1 MPTSDKSAAGPHTSH
16 SAAPTVAGAPAVPT
30 GRDTPMIRQYLELKE
45 QAPDCVLFFRMGDF
59 YEMFFEDAL
68 LASRVLAI
76 TLTSR
81 DKGHPDPVPMC
92 GVPHHA
98 LNAYLAKMVEAGFKV
113 AICDQ
118 VEDPRLAKGLV
129 RREITR
135 IVTPG
140 MFIDPQHLPAK
151 DHRFLAALF
160 LGREELGLACLDLAS
175 GEFSATVLPAGPG
188 LGYELARL
196 EPAELLLAESQAGHP
211 LLAQLGGQVADLPRS
226 IHPGRPPSPGQ
237 ARQILA
243 DRLPAPEPEPETDP
257 ALIAAAMAWSTVV
270 STQRRAP
277 EHVQPLSLYQVQTH
291 LVLDACAR
299 RNLEIYRSI
308 AGGGRQGSLIQAVDQ
323 TRTPMGGRLLR
334 QWLGF
339 PLLVLSEIEARHQA
353 VDELTGLPLS
363 LDGLSQVLDTLP
375 DIPRLVGR
383 ASLGQASPRDLA
395 GLRDALLALPSLE
408 AEMAGLASPLIAQ
421 CRQRMQG
428 LASLAALLNDTLAES
443 PPLNLAEGG
452 VIRAGV
458 EPELDEQRRLASSGK
473 DWILALQTQL
483 RTDSGIG
490 SLKVGF
496 NRVFGYYIE
505 VSKSHLDKVPE
516 HFIRRQTLATAERY
530 VTPELKEQEARV
542 LGAEERA
549 QDMERKAFERLRH
562 QVALHSQPLLA
573 AALAVATVD
582 VLAGLA
588 RLALSCAYTRPRMI
602 ADGDLIINGGRHP
615 VVEQML
621 PQGEFVPNDLKLGGQ
636 DQVLIITG
644 PNMAGKSTILRQVA
658 LIVLL
663 AQAGSF
669 VPAQEAQIPL
679 VDRVFTRVGA
689 MDDLAGGR
697 STFMVEMT
705 ETSQILKQATPRS
718 LVVLD
723 EVGRGTS
730 TFDGLSIAWAV
741 AEHLHD
747 LAGQGVK
754 TLFATHYHELT
765 ELAATHARIKNFNVA
780 VKEIQGNIVFLRRL
794 APGGVSRSYG
804 LAVARLAGLPAA
816 VLQRARQILD
826 GLEQD
831 GLGRLETAP
840 AASLAAGGAQL
851 DLFATHEHPVLARLK
866 SLDTQRLTPLEALNL
881 LDELKRELS

>member
-1 MPTSDKSAAGPHTSH
+1 MSIPDKSAAGP
-16 SAAPTVAGAPAVPT
+16 AASPAPAPVPQAAASPPT
-30 GRDTPMIRQYLELKE
+30 GRDTPMIRQFLELKE

-59 YEMFFEDAL
+59 YEMFFDDAL
-68 LASRVLAI
+68 LASRILSI

-98 LNAYLAKMVEAGFKV
+98 LDAYLAKMVEAGFKV

-118 VEDPRLAKGLV
+118 VEDPKLAKGLV

-135 IVTPG
+135 VVSPG

-151 DHRFLAALF
+151 DHRFLTALY
-160 LGREELGLACLDLAS
+160 LGREELGLAYLDLAS
-175 GEFSATVLPAGPG
+175 GEFAATVLPAGPS
-188 LGYELARL
+188 LSYELARL
-196 EPAELLLAESQAGHP
+196 EPAELVLAESQAGHP
-211 LLAQLGGQVADLPRS
+211 QLAELGPQVSDLPRS
-226 IHPGRPPSPGQ
+226 IHAGRPPSPGQ
-237 ARQILA
+237 ARQILGQ
-243 DRLPAPEPEPETDP
+243 RLPAEEPGQEDDP
-257 ALIAAAMAWSTVV
+257 ALIAAAMAWSVV
-270 STQRRAP
+270 ISTQRRAP
-277 EHVQPLSLYQVQTH
+277 EHVQALNLYQVRTH
-291 LVLDACAR
+291 LVLDASAR

-308 AGGGRQGSLIQAVDQ
+308 AGGGRQGSLIQAVDH
-323 TRTPMGGRLLR
+323 TRTGMGGRLLR

-339 PLLVLSEIEARHQA
+339 PLLVLEEIEARHQA
-353 VDELTGLPLS
+353 VDEFCGLPLVLES
-363 LDGLSQVLDTLP
+363 LASLLDSLP

-395 GLRDALLALPSLE
+395 SLRDALLALPGLQ
-408 AEMAGLASPLIAQ
+408 AELAGMTSPLLQECRQHMRGLAP
-421 CRQRMQG
+421 
-428 LASLAALLNDTLAES
+428 LAALLNDTLAES

-452 VIRAGV
+452 VIKTGV
-458 EPELDEQRRLASSGK
+458 DPELDEQRLLATSGK
-473 DWILALQTQL
+473 DWILALQAQL
-483 RTDSGIG
+483 RSDSGIG
-490 SLKVGF
+490 TLKVGF

-505 VSKSHLDKVPE
+505 VTKAHLDKVPE

-549 QDMERKAFERLRH
+549 LEMERKAFERLRH
-562 QVALHSQPLLA
+562 QVALQSRPLLA
-573 AALAVATVD
+573 AALAVAGVD

-588 RLALSCAYTRPRMI
+588 RLALSRDYTRPRMLE
-602 ADGDLIINGGRHP
+602 DGDLIISGGRHP
-615 VVEQML
+615 VVERML
-621 PQGEFVPNDLKLGGQ
+621 PEGEFVPNDLHLGGQ
-636 DQVLIITG
+636 EQVLIITG

-669 VPAQEAQIPL
+669 VPAQSAQIPL

-689 MDDLAGGR
+689 MDDLARGR

-705 ETSQILKQATPRS
+705 ETSEILKQATPRS

-730 TFDGLSIAWAV
+730 TYDGLSLAWAV

-765 ELAATHARIKNFNVA
+765 ELAATHPRIKNFNVA
-780 VKEIQGNIVFLRRL
+780 VKEFQGGIVFLRRL

-804 LAVARLAGLPAA
+804 LAVARLAGLPAS
-816 VLQRARQILD
+816 VLERARQILT

-831 GLGRLETAP
+831 GLGRLETQP
-840 AASLAAGGAQL
+840 AAPDGGGSQM

-866 SLDTQRLTPLEALNL
+866 DLDTSRLTPLEALNL
-881 LDELKRELS
+881 LDELKRALS

>member
-1 MPTSDKSAAGPHTSH
+1 
-16 SAAPTVAGAPAVPT
+16 
-30 GRDTPMIRQYLELKE
+30 MIRQYLELKD

-68 LASRVLAI
+68 LASRILAI

-92 GVPHHA
+92 GVPYHA

-135 IVTPG
+135 VVSPG

-151 DHRFLAALF
+151 AHRFLAALH
-160 LGREELGLACLDLAS
+160 LGREELGLAYLDLAS

-196 EPAELLLAESQAGHP
+196 EPAELVLAESQAGHP
-211 LLAQLGGQVADLPRS
+211 LLAELGPQVADLPRS
-226 IHPGRPPSPGQ
+226 FHAGRPPSPGQ

-243 DRLPAPEPEPETDP
+243 QRLPVDEPGPEADP
-257 ALIAAAMAWSTVV
+257 ALVAAAMLWSVV
-270 STQRRAP
+270 LSTQRRTP
-277 EHVQPLSLYQVQTH
+277 EHVPALGMYQVRTH
-291 LVLDACAR
+291 LVLDGTAR

-339 PLLVLSEIEARHQA
+339 PLLVLAEIEARHQA
-353 VDELTGLPLS
+353 VDELCGLPLCLDS
-363 LDGLSQVLDTLP
+363 LASRLDTLP

-395 GLRDALLALPSLE
+395 GLRDALLALPGLE
-408 AEMAGLASPLIAQ
+408 AEVAGLASPLICE
-421 CRQRMQG
+421 CRQRMRG
-428 LASLAALLNDTLAES
+428 LAPLAALLDDTLAES
-443 PPLNLAEGG
+443 PPLNLNEGG
-452 VIRAGV
+452 IIKAGV
-458 EPELDEQRRLASSGK
+458 DPQLDEERRLAASGK
-473 DWILALQTQL
+473 DWILALQAQL
-483 RTDSGIG
+483 RADSGIG

-505 VSKSHLDKVPE
+505 VTKSHLDKVPE

-549 QDMERKAFERLRH
+549 LDMERKAFERLRH
-562 QVALHSQPLLA
+562 QVALQSQPLLA
-573 AALAVATVD
+573 AARAVATVD

-588 RLALSCAYTRPRMI
+588 RLALSRAYTRPRMLEE
-602 ADGDLIINGGRHP
+602 GDLLISGGRHP

-621 PQGEFVPNDLKLGGQ
+621 PAGEFVPNDLKLGDQ

-669 VPAQEAQIPL
+669 VPAQNAQIPL

-747 LAGQGVK
+747 LAGVGVK

-780 VKEIQGNIVFLRRL
+780 VKEFQGGIVFLRRL

-804 LAVARLAGLPAA
+804 LAVARLAGLPAS
-816 VLQRARQILD
+816 VLERARQILG

-831 GLGRLETAP
+831 GLGRLDSPSP
-840 AASLAAGGAQL
+840 ATPPQGGSQL
-851 DLFATHEHPVLARLK
+851 DLFAAHEHPVLAKLRG
-866 SLDTQRLTPLEALNL
+866 LDTQRLTPLEALNL
-881 LDELKRELS
+881 LDELKSEIS